1 MKKIASFLCVVL
13 AMLMLVNAYAQRSK
27 PRKGVQPRKVNVP
40 AIYRVDTDGDGVP
53 DVRDQCP
60 NTPKEVEVELT
71 DGKKKK
77 EEVRVDDYGC
87 PEDFDKDGVYNYEDE
102 CPGKKGDAEG
112 NVQTMGPRE
121 NKGCPW
127 GDKDG
132 DGFLDNQDKCPDVA
146 GVARYFGCP
155 APDFDGDGV
164 PDEEDECKDKK
175 GPRHNR
181 GCPEMK
187 DSDGD
192 GLLDYEDACPDKPG
206 PREMRGCP
214 KVVTAAEEAILRQ
227 ASKIEFESGKAT
239 IPEKLQKK
247 WYPILDKVADIL
259 KSKPDTYMLIEGH
272 TDNVKPQ
279 KSPFPDNQKLS
290 EARAKFVM
298 DYMISKGIGASRLK
312 AVGYGDTKPF
322 EIDSPDAKP
331 LTKPEEIAE
340 YNKTKQQKE
349 MNRRVKMTISQVK
362 LW

>member
-1 MKKIASFLCVVL
+1 MKVVKFFLLLLL
-13 AMLMLVNAYAQRSK
+13 AVSLSVSVNAQKAKSK
-27 PRKGVQPRKVNVP
+27 KGVQPRRVNVP
-40 AIYRVDTDGDGVP
+40 HIYKVDSDNDGVP

-60 NTPKEVEVELT
+60 NTPKEVEIEK
-71 DGKKKK
+71 DGKKNKQK
-77 EEVRVDDYGC
+77 IEVDDYGC
-87 PEDFDKDGVYNYEDE
+87 PKDSDKDGVPDYEDE
-102 CPGKKGDAEG
+102 CNPQTPEQIASMS
-112 NVQTMGPRE
+112 TMGPRE

-132 DGFLDNQDKCPDVA
+132 DGFLDNEDKCPDVA

-155 APDFDGDGV
+155 APDFDQDGV

-175 GPRHNR
+175 GPKHNR

-192 GLLDYEDACPDKPG
+192 GLLDYEDGCPDKPG
-206 PREMRGCP
+206 PRETRGCP
-214 KVVTAAEEAILRQ
+214 KVVSAAEEAILKQ

-279 KSPFPDNQKLS
+279 KSPFPDNKALS

-298 DYMISKGIGASRLK
+298 DYMISKGIAATRLK

-322 EIDSPDAKP
+322 EIDSPDTKP

-349 MNRRVKMTISQVK
+349 MNRRVKMTISSVK

>member
-1 MKKIASFLCVVL
+1 MKVVRIFLLVL
-13 AMLMLVNAYAQRSK
+13 LTVAFGMSVNAQKAK
-27 PRKGVQPRKVNVP
+27 PKKGVQPRKVNVP
-40 AIYRVDTDGDGVP
+40 AVYRVDSDNDGVP

-60 NTPKEVEVELT
+60 NTPKEMEIEK
-71 DGKKKK
+71 DGKKNKVK
-77 EEVRVDDYGC
+77 IEVDDYGC
-87 PEDFDKDGVYNYEDE
+87 PKDTDKDGVYDYEDK
-102 CPGKKGDAEG
+102 CPGTPGDAQANMG
-112 NVQTMGPRE
+112 TMGPRE
-121 NKGCPW
+121 NNGCPW

-132 DGFLDNQDKCPDVA
+132 DGFLDNEDKCPDVP

-164 PDEEDECKDKK
+164 PDEEDDCKDKK
-175 GPRHNR
+175 GPKHNR

-192 GLLDYEDACPDKPG
+192 GLMDYEDGCPDKPG
-206 PREMRGCP
+206 PRETKGCP
-214 KVVTAAEEAILRQ
+214 KIVSAAEEAILKQ

-239 IPEKLQKK
+239 INEKLQKK
-247 WYPILDKVADIL
+247 WYPILDKVVDIL
-259 KSKPDTYMLIEGH
+259 KSKPETFMLIEGH
-272 TDNVKPQ
+272 TDNVTPQ
-279 KSPFPDNQKLS
+279 KSSFKDNKALS

-298 DYMISKGIGASRLK
+298 DYMISKGISATRLK

-331 LTKPEEIAE
+331 LSKPEEIAE

-349 MNRRVKMTISQVK
+349 MNRRVKMTISSVK